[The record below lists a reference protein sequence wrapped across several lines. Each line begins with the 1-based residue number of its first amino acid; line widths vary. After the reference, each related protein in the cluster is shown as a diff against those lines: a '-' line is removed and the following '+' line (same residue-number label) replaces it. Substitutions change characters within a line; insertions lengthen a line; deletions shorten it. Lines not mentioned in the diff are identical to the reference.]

1 MVFVDAASVRNIAD
15 IMNLTNTVKR
25 KKVKNLA
32 GSGSSPARK
41 YRIKLKQIA
50 MMSLTGASDI
60 TPAKASV
67 NGWWKLR
74 RILLL
79 NDDKRMLTIRNLRIR
94 SMFLNDWPLL
104 IQVVDFCDGNKSVE

>member
-79 NDDKRMLTIRNLRIR
+79 NDDKRMLTIRKSSGNWALTHKKHVSQRLA
-94 SMFLNDWPLL
+94 S
-104 IQVVDFCDGNKSVE
+104 VDTSC